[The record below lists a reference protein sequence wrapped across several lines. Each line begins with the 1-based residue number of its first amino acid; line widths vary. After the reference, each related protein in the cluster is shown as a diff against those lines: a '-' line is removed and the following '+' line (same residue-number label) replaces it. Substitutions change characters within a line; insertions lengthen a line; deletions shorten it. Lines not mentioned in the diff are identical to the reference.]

1 MRARVLARLCLRE
14 SRGSRTRLA
23 IFVICLS
30 VGVGAVVSV
39 AHLGEALRAGIRGHA
54 RELLAADLVVSG
66 RVELPPEL
74 DALLADAHVRARAD
88 AVELDSVVS
97 APPRGDAPGPS
108 RLAEIKAVR
117 GPYPHY
123 GRVELAPDE
132 PLAELLDAESAV
144 VAPDLLASLGLSE
157 GDELRIGGVDFRVVG
172 RVLAEPDRL
181 DFSLTSGPRVFIS
194 LEGLARTS
202 LLSYGSR
209 ARFSALIAMPEGTP
223 PAEVDRLERTLE
235 HGLPEDGS
243 YRVETY
249 TDAQPALRRGVDRAE
264 SFIGLLALLSLLIGG
279 IGVAQTVR
287 AWLAQR
293 LVSIGILR
301 CLGVRPREILA
312 LYLTQTALLGLV
324 GSAAGVVLGV
334 GLALVLPRV
343 LHAEDFLPAAP
354 LGMIDTWQPWAAL
367 RGLALGT
374 GVSLL
379 FALPALLTAR
389 SVPPLIVLRH
399 DTELRRRGRLARA
412 LMLTVLAAGVFGA
425 AWSQSEDA
433 GFAALFTAGLAAV
446 TGALALAARGLIW
459 LAARTPRRRLGLRLR
474 HGLTALA
481 RPDSGTRSGTVAL
494 GVGTAVVI
502 ALQLVQSRLDE
513 ALSSAVPATAPTEFL
528 IDIQPDQWEG
538 VRQALVAQGA
548 ESIESV
554 PVVTGRLSAV
564 DGVPIEEL
572 VRRRPRGGNRPRWVL
587 TREQRLTWMET
598 LPPGNTVVAGAL
610 WSDPAR
616 LEISLDENFADDLDV
631 DLGSTL
637 RFDVQG
643 EPVELVVTSLRDI
656 EWTTFGPNFFL
667 VAEPGALEEMPYV
680 RLAAARLPPGGGQ
693 RLQDALALSAPNVS
707 VIRVQEV
714 LEKVRFVMSRVA
726 LGVRLLG
733 LFSVVAG
740 IAILAGSIGTGAW
753 LRRRQIALFKTIGAT
768 RADVALIQGVESA
781 LVGAVAGVLGAAGG
795 VALAATVIRVELE
808 LTWTPDPWPLLLA
821 VPATALLSALAGRL
835 ASARALAIE
844 PLAVLRTE

>member
-30 VGVGAVVSV
+30 VGVAAVVSV
-39 AHLGEALRAGIRGHA
+39 AHLSEALRAGIRSRA

-66 RVELPPEL
+66 RSELPPEL

-88 AVELDSVVS
+88 TIELVSVVA
-97 APPRGDAPGPS
+97 APPLDDAPGPS
-108 RLAEIKAVR
+108 RLAEIKAVQ

-123 GRVELAPDE
+123 GSVVLAPDR
-132 PLAELLDAESAV
+132 PLSELLDEQSAV
-144 VAPDLLASLGLSE
+144 VAPDLLASLGLHE
-157 GDELRIGGVDFRVVG
+157 GDELRIGGVGFTVAG

-181 DFSLTSGPRVFIS
+181 DFSLTAGPRVFIS
-194 LEGLARTS
+194 LAGLARTP
-202 LLSYGSR
+202 LLSFGSR
-209 ARFSALIAMPEGTP
+209 ARYSALLALPEGTLP
-223 PAEVDRLERTLE
+223 SEVDRLERQLE
-235 HGLPEDGS
+235 GGLPEDGS

-264 SFIGLLALLSLLIGG
+264 SFLGLLALLSLLIGG

-301 CLGVRPREILA
+301 CLGVRPREVLA
-312 LYLTQTALLGLV
+312 LYLTQTALLGLLGSVV
-324 GSAAGVVLGV
+324 GVGLGVV
-334 GLALVLPRV
+334 LALVLPRA

-354 LGMIDTWQPWAAL
+354 LGMIGAWQPWAAL

-379 FALPALLTAR
+379 FALPALMTAR

-399 DTELRRRGRLARA
+399 DTELRRRGRLART
-412 LMLTVLAAGVFGA
+412 LMLAVLGAGVFGA
-425 AWSQSEDA
+425 AWSQSGNA
-433 GFAALFTAGLAAV
+433 LFAALFTGGLATV
-446 TGALALAARGLIW
+446 SGVLMLAARGLVW

-494 GVGTAVVI
+494 GVGTAVVL
-502 ALQLVQSRLDE
+502 ALQLVQSRLDD
-513 ALSSAVPATAPTEFL
+513 ALGSAVPATAPSEFL
-528 IDIQPDQWEG
+528 IDIQPDQWET

-548 ESIESV
+548 ESIESL
-554 PVVTGRLSAV
+554 PVVTARLSAV
-564 DGVPIEEL
+564 DGVPVEEL
-572 VRRRPRGGNRPRWVL
+572 VHQRPRGGSRPRWVL

-598 LPPGNTVVAGAL
+598 LPPGNTVTAGAL

-616 LEISLDENFADDLDV
+616 LEVSLDEHFADDLEV
-631 DLGSTL
+631 GLGATL

-643 EPVELVVTSLRDI
+643 QAVELVVTSLRDI
-656 EWTTFGPNFFL
+656 EWTTFGPNFFI
-667 VAEPGALEEMPYV
+667 VAEPGSLDDAPFV

-693 RLQDALALSAPNVS
+693 RLQDALALSTPNVS
-707 VIRVQEV
+707 VIRVHEV
-714 LEKVRFVMSRVA
+714 LEKARSVMTRVA

-753 LRRRQIALFKTIGAT
+753 LRRRQIALLKTIGAT
-768 RADVALIQGVESA
+768 RADIVLIHGVESA
-781 LVGAVAGVLGAAGG
+781 LVGAVAGVLGAVGG
-795 VALAATVIRVELE
+795 VALAATVIRYQLE
-808 LTWTPDPWPLLLA
+808 LSWDPDPWPLLLA
-821 VPATALLSALAGRL
+821 VPAAALLSALAGRV